1 MMTSLQQNVLI
12 LRQLGIQPYQ
22 AVSDA
27 MHRFTDRRDAQTPD
41 ELWLVQHPRVFTQGQ
56 AGKPE
61 HVLAAGDIP
70 VVQSDR
76 GGQITYHGPGQ
87 QVMYVLVDL
96 KRKKVGVRELVT
108 ALEET
113 VIKTLNDFNIA
124 SAARPD
130 APGVYV
136 DGSKICSL
144 GLRIRRGCSFHGL
157 ALNVDMDLEP
167 FTRINP
173 CGYAGMR
180 MTQIKQLNPSVSFNE
195 VSPIL
200 VQVFTQRLGYQQT
213 ESGNWN
219 LKDYE

>member
-1 MMTSLQQNVLI
+1 
-12 LRQLGIQPYQ
+12 
-22 AVSDA
+22 

-70 VVQSDR
+70 VIQSDR

-136 DGSKICSL
+136 NGSKICSL

-157 ALNVDMDLEP
+157 TLNVDMDLEP

-173 CGYAGMR
+173 CGYAGMQ
-180 MTQIKQLNPSVSFNE
+180 MTQMKQLNPSISFNE

-200 VQVFTQRLGYQQT
+200 VQAFTQRLGYQQT
-213 ESGNWN
+213 ESSNWN